1 MDEMPPGETCSDA
14 DLLIEY
20 LTHQGVTVRPEVLA
34 AVEQLRDEEV
44 AKHST
49 PAARTAFCG
58 AYSELARQASPVT
71 AESLRACSEDCAG
84 EWKRWPWSVPR
95 KVSEAD
101 RAVLRHHTWASVAL
115 IVLLV
120 VQSYWLV
127 GSTLISGIRKQD
139 QRADAAQVAVTNAS
153 TATPGPSANPTIA
166 SEEEAKE
173 DTHVWLLSAWSAIWK
188 WVPDLYRRWSA
199 PTPVT
204 DGSVPPA
211 TTSSAVAAPNKL
223 WELYIGTK
231 FVLQILQ
238 TYVLPLVYG
247 WVGAMAFVLRSLIVA
262 VKNKTFR
269 LELNVEYRLRV
280 YLGLLAGLVIGWFL
294 SPKGDARQFG
304 VADLTPA
311 AISFV
316 AGYSVEILFSTMD
329 RIVAGF
335 VTAFGGSTL
344 QTPQTP
350 KETRSASDQ

>member
-1 MDEMPPGETCSDA
+1 MAQASPEHACTDA
-14 DLLIEY
+14 DLLIKY
-20 LTHQGVTVRPEVLA
+20 LTHQGITVRPEVLA
-34 AVEQLRDEEV
+34 AIEQMRDEET
-44 AKHST
+44 ANQST
-49 PAARTAFCG
+49 AGTRAGFFA
-58 AYSELARQASPVT
+58 AYSELARQAMPVT

-84 EWKRWPWSVPR
+84 QWKRFPWSVPR
-95 KVSEAD
+95 RVSDAD

-127 GSTLISGIRKQD
+127 GSTLVSGVRKQD
-139 QRADAAQVAVTNAS
+139 QHADPSQVTA
-153 TATPGPSANPTIA
+153 TATPAPSASPANS
-166 SEEEAKE
+166 SEEAAKE
-173 DTHVWLLSAWSAIWK
+173 DTHVWLLSAWSGIWK
-188 WVPDLYRRWSA
+188 WAPYLYQRWFSDTTA
-199 PTPVT
+199 PV
-204 DGSVPPA
+204 
-211 TTSSAVAAPNKL
+211 NKL

-269 LELNVEYRLRV
+269 VELNVEYRLRV

-335 VTAFGGSTL
+335 VTAFGGSTV

-350 KETRSASDQ
+350 KETRNAGEN